1 MMNDIVLQHQ
11 HINID
16 GNTAIFGLLGLNLS
30 YSLSFQIHNAACKAF
45 SYNAVYVPFL
55 TENPHDFLQGILSS
69 GSNIQGLNITT
80 PYKSVYLDINSDVYS
95 SSLVLSEEVQQT
107 GSMNTLIRKQDHWI
121 AKNSDIE
128 GFITSVSH
136 IDFENRDILILG
148 AGGVSRSIA
157 YALRTRLCPTNQG
170 IYIFN
175 RTLQKAQKLAN
186 IYGFHTLSSLRDWPH
201 NKNAIVINCTSMG
214 QGEQKEIL
222 SFCDSRSFDQ
232 SQIVIDLVY
241 TMTPL
246 LQKAKNDGAK
256 YYGGLSMLIW
266 QAAIS
271 FSWWT
276 GKDVTTCESSMRK
289 SLSSDL
295 FLFSSET

>member
-1 MMNDIVLQHQ
+1 
-11 HINID
+11 
-16 GNTAIFGLLGLNLS
+16 
-30 YSLSFQIHNAACKAF
+30 LSFQLHNAAFQDF

-55 TENPHDFLQGILSS
+55 TEKPQEFLHGILSS

-80 PYKSVYLDINSDVYS
+80 PYKSAHLDINADIDTSY
-95 SSLVLSEEVQQT
+95 LVLSEEVKKT
-107 GSMNTLIRKQDHWI
+107 GSMNTLIYKQDHWL

-128 GFITSVSH
+128 GFIASVSS
-136 IDFENRDILILG
+136 IDFNNRDILVLG
-148 AGGVSRSIA
+148 AGGVAKSII
-157 YALRTRLCPTNQG
+157 YALRTRLCPTNKN
-170 IYIFN
+170 IYIYN
-175 RTLQKAQKLAN
+175 RTKPKAKSLAD
-186 IYGFHTLSSLRDWPH
+186 IYELHTLSSLQYWPH
-201 NKNAIVINCTSMG
+201 HKSAIVINCTSMG
-214 QGEQKEIL
+214 QGTQKNIL
-222 SFCDSRSFDQ
+222 SFCDSRSFD
-232 SQIVIDLVY
+232 SSHIVIDLVY

-276 GKDVTTCESSMRK
+276 GKDISVCESSMRK